1 MKRVTLKDKK
11 WGKNEHQKLEAL
23 INDRGDLVLEGYE
36 AGDSV
41 REYHDDFDFEY
52 WHTVNVKDVHTLLLL
67 LIKDRFDNVT
77 DYLNW
82 LEEKG
87 IEYESVSF

>member
-1 MKRVTLKDKK
+1 MKKISLKDKR
-11 WGKNEHQKLEAL
+11 WGDTEHYTLDAY
-23 INDRGDLVLEGYE
+23 INDQGDLVLEGYE

-41 REYHDDFDFEY
+41 KEWHDDFDYEY
-52 WHTVNVKDVHTLLLL
+52 WHTVNVEFVHDVLLN
-67 LIKDRFDNVT
+67 LIKDRFDNAS
-77 DYLNW
+77 DYLKW